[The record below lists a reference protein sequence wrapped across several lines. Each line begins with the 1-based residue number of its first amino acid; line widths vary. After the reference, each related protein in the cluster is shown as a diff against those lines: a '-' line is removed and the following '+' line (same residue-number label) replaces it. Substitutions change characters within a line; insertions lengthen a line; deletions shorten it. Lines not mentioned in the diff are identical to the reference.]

1 MHAQPGSPIKQQ
13 EPGHF
18 AFYQMSATHDQDLAG
33 AGPRSVHAGF
43 PAVST
48 RRHRG
53 LVGLVGIGQ
62 QYEELQNIAVDFQLN
77 SREIVDNV
85 PELLG
90 DKSRPLDRSIN
101 RIQRDRRVKLTQPL
115 NVFSDLFLVMCCR
128 GILVILKIA
137 LRVETVS

>member
-1 MHAQPGSPIKQQ
+1 
-13 EPGHF
+13 
-18 AFYQMSATHDQDLAG
+18 
-33 AGPRSVHAGF
+33 
-43 PAVST
+43 
-48 RRHRG
+48 
-53 LVGLVGIGQ
+53 
-62 QYEELQNIAVDFQLN
+62 
-77 SREIVDNV
+77 V

-90 DKSRPLDRSIN
+90 GKSRPLDRSIN